1 MGSLYDATANA
12 MQHARI
18 AEFWYK
24 RDPESDPATL
34 VYCASILIDC
44 SINFRSLKAGMNESE
59 ERTYTAWLRPGSLAV
74 DWDFAAID
82 PIVES
87 RLDTAPDEEVRQLEH
102 RPELD
107 EERWSEIESEL
118 VDRLTRRE
126 KLVLHYNPLFEI
138 FSGVRESLA
147 DFLDRA
153 AEVALQ
159 NIEPELKQLK
169 HVYELQLEQV
179 REAHIN
185 RRGALLAEE
194 SASGAPT
201 SKLEIERLLRGR
213 TEFSET
219 ENRVTSLFT
228 GLAGLVLQV
237 PNARDDEDDV
247 EIEDGPAQDL
257 RDDLG
262 RVEREAADALNELY
276 TKYLE
281 MVRSYDDFVVGI
293 QPANIRIV
301 RRALVWVPVTDESR
315 RSV

>member
-1 MGSLYDATANA
+1 MGSLYDAAANA

-24 RDPESDPATL
+24 PEPESDPSTL
-34 VYCASILIDC
+34 VYSASILIDC

-74 DWDFAAID
+74 DWDVAAID

-87 RLDTAPDEEVRQLEH
+87 RLDTTPDEAIRQPEH

-107 EERWSEIESEL
+107 EERWSEIESDL

-147 DFLDRA
+147 DFRDRA

-159 NIEPELKQLK
+159 NMEPELEQLK
-169 HVYELQLEQV
+169 HVDELQLEQV

-237 PNARDDEDDV
+237 PNVREDDEDV
-247 EIEDGPAQDL
+247 EVEDGPAQDL

-262 RVEREAADALNELY
+262 RVEREASDALNELY
-276 TKYLE
+276 TKYLD

-315 RSV
+315 RSD

>member
-1 MGSLYDATANA
+1 MGSLYDAAANA

-24 RDPESDPATL
+24 REPESDPATL
-34 VYCASILIDC
+34 VYSASILVDC

-74 DWDFAAID
+74 DWDLPAIE

-87 RLDTAPDEEVRQLEH
+87 RLDTAPDEAVRQLEH

-107 EERWSEIESEL
+107 EERWSEIESDL

-194 SASGAPT
+194 SAAGAPT

-237 PNARDDEDDV
+237 PNARDDDDDV

-262 RVEREAADALNELY
+262 RVEREASDALNELY

-315 RSV
+315 RSD

>member
-1 MGSLYDATANA
+1 MGSLYDAAANA

-24 RDPESDPATL
+24 RELDSDPGTL
-34 VYCASILIDC
+34 VYSPAVLVDC
-44 SINFRSLKAGMNESE
+44 SINFRSLKAGLNESE
-59 ERTYTAWLRPGSLAV
+59 ERTFTAWLRPGSSAV
-74 DWDFAAID
+74 DWDFVAID
-82 PIVES
+82 PVIES
-87 RLDTAPDEEVRQLEH
+87 DLDTSPDEAIRQPEA

-107 EERWSEIESEL
+107 EERWSELESDL

-126 KLVLHYNPLFEI
+126 KLVLHYNALFEI
-138 FSGVRESLA
+138 FSGVRETLA

-153 AEVALQ
+153 AEIALQ

-179 REAHIN
+179 REAHLN
-185 RRGALLAEE
+185 RRGALLADEL
-194 SASGAPT
+194 GGGVPT
-201 SKLEIERLLRGR
+201 SKLEIERMLRGR

-237 PNARDDEDDV
+237 PTARSDEGDV
-247 EIEDGPAQDL
+247 EVTDGPAQDL

-281 MVRSYDDFVVGI
+281 MVRSYDDFVIGI

-301 RRALVWVPVTDESR
+301 RRALVWVPVTDEDR
-315 RSV
+315 RSK

>member
-1 MGSLYDATANA
+1 MGSLYDAAANA

-24 RDPESDPATL
+24 PESDPSTL
-34 VYCASILIDC
+34 VYSASILIDC

-74 DWDFAAID
+74 DWDVAAID

-87 RLDTAPDEEVRQLEH
+87 RLDTTPDEAIRQPEH

-107 EERWSEIESEL
+107 EERWSEIESDL

-237 PNARDDEDDV
+237 PNVREDDEDV
-247 EIEDGPAQDL
+247 EVEDGPAQDL

-262 RVEREAADALNELY
+262 RVEREASDALNELY
-276 TKYLE
+276 TKYLD

-315 RSV
+315 RSD

>member
-1 MGSLYDATANA
+1 MGSLYDAAANA

-18 AEFWYK
+18 AEFWLK
-24 RDPESDPATL
+24 REPDSNPAEL
-34 VYCASILIDC
+34 VYSPAVLIDC

-59 ERTYTAWLRPGSLAV
+59 ERTCTAWMRPGSTAV
-74 DWDFAAID
+74 DWDCSAID
-82 PIVES
+82 PVIES
-87 RLDTAPDEEVRQLEH
+87 ELDTSPDSDIRQLDT
-102 RPELD
+102 RPDLD
-107 EERWSEIESEL
+107 EERWSEIESDL
-118 VDRLTRRE
+118 VNLLTRRE
-126 KLVLHYNPLFEI
+126 KLVLHYNALFEI

-194 SASGAPT
+194 SAAGAPT
-201 SKLEIERLLRGR
+201 SKLEVERMLRGR

-237 PNARDDEDDV
+237 PSTRS
-247 EIEDGPAQDL
+247 EIEEGDRTDGPAQDL

-262 RVEREAADALNELY
+262 RVEREASDALNELY
-276 TKYLE
+276 TRYLE

-301 RRALVWVPVTDESR
+301 RRALVWVPVKDESR
-315 RSV
+315 RSD